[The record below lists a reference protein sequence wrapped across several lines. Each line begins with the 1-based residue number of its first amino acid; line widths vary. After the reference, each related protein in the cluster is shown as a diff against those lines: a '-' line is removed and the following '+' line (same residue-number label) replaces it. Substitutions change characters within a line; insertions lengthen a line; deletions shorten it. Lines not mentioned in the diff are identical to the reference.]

1 MLADRLKVAIIIV
14 PLGIGVVAAGGWIFT
29 GVLALLLGAAAWEY
43 WRMFTGGKIYPAM
56 WILVPG
62 VALLAVAR
70 YLWGFNFSDLIL
82 SGLTLAAMAAHTI
95 LCEKGRTTPASDFGA
110 TIAGLIYLGFL
121 GSYLVSLRFIPGGM
135 WWLLLAIPI
144 TGIGDA
150 GAFFIGRRFGKHKLA
165 PNVSPQKT
173 VEGYFGG
180 VLFAVLGGALLGYLW
195 GLRFADINPLR
206 GVILGV
212 ILGVL
217 TPLGDLGE
225 SMLKRQFGIKD
236 TGRIFPGHGGIMD
249 RMDSWIWGA
258 VISYYLITWL
268 Y

>member
-1 MLADRLKVAIIIV
+1 V
-14 PLGIGVVAAGGWIFT
+14 
-29 GVLALLLGAAAWEY
+29 
-43 WRMFTGGKIYPAM
+43 M

-62 VALLAVAR
+62 AVLLAVAR
-70 YLWGFNFSDLIL
+70 FLWGFNFSDLIL
-82 SGLTLAAMAAHTI
+82 SGLALAAMAAHTVF
-95 LCEKGRTTPASDFGA
+95 CEQGRTTPATDFGA
-110 TIAGLIYLGFL
+110 TVGGIIYLGFL

-135 WWLLLAIPI
+135 WWLLLAIP
-144 TGIGDA
+144 TVAIGDA
-150 GAFFIGRRFGKHKLA
+150 GAFFIGRKFGKHKLA

-180 VLFAVLGGALLGYLW
+180 VLFAILGGALLGLLW
-195 GLRFADINPLR
+195 GLRLADITPLR
-206 GVILGV
+206 GLILGI

-236 TGRIFPGHGGIMD
+236 TGRIFPGHGGVMD

-258 VISYYLITWL
+258 VISYYVITWF